1 MNATT
6 EKSNLTQAFE
16 RVQKLNLGISLKQ
29 SLDLSNIL
37 YNLANE
43 QFNKGLDTA
52 NEIHKKYDK
61 LQKLT
66 S

>member
-1 MNATT
+1 MNTETT
-6 EKSNLTQAFE
+6 KSNLTQAFE

-52 NEIHKKYDK
+52 NEIHKKYDN
-61 LQKLT
+61 L
-66 S
+66 

>member
-37 YNLANE
+37 YDLANE

-52 NEIHKKYDK
+52 NEIHKKYDN
-61 LQKLT
+61 L
-66 S
+66 

>member
-1 MNATT
+1 MSNLTT
-6 EKSNLTQAFE
+6 KTAEKSNLTQAFE

-43 QFNKGLDTA
+43 QFNRGLDTA
-52 NEIHKKYDK
+52 NEIHKKYDN
-61 LQKLT
+61 L
-66 S
+66 

>member
-61 LQKLT
+61 L
-66 S
+66 

>member
-52 NEIHKKYDK
+52 NEIHKKY
-61 LQKLT
+61 
-66 S
+66 

>member
-1 MNATT
+1 MNSTT

-29 SLDLSNIL
+29 SLDLSNII

-61 LQKLT
+61 L
-66 S
+66 

>member
-6 EKSNLTQAFE
+6 EKSNLTQAFD
-16 RVQKLNLGISLKQ
+16 RVQKLNLGISLKE

-37 YNLANE
+37 YDLANE

-52 NEIHKKYDK
+52 NEIHKKY
-61 LQKLT
+61 Q
-66 S
+66 

>member
-29 SLDLSNIL
+29 SLDLSNII

-61 LQKLT
+61 L
-66 S
+66 

>member
-52 NEIHKKYDK
+52 NEIHKKYDN
-61 LQKLT
+61 L
-66 S
+66 

>member
-16 RVQKLNLGISLKQ
+16 RVQKLNLGITLKQ

-61 LQKLT
+61 L
-66 S
+66 

>member
-1 MNATT
+1 MNSTT

-61 LQKLT
+61 L
-66 S
+66 